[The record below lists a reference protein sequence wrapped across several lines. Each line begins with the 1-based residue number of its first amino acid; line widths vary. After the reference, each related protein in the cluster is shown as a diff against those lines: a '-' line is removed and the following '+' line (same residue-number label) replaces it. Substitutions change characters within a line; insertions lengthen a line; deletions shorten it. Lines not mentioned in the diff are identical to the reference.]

1 VLRGH
6 RLTRIDPWR
15 ERDRRRLPLADAVL
29 QDVRQAIRV
38 ARSHAGFTAV
48 AMLTLALGIGSV
60 AIIYSV
66 VRQILLD
73 PFPYAHSDRMVD
85 VVVRDTATSRIL
97 RGALPAS
104 EFLDYQEQSTV
115 FEDVLGTIVESRHYV
130 SDAGADRLDVALVT
144 PNMFTFLGVRP
155 LLGREFGPDDAR
167 LSSPPVAVLNHRT
180 WTSKFGAD
188 PTVVGRT
195 IRLNGEPRTIV
206 GIMPPRFE
214 WNVGDLWIPVP
225 LNRAD
230 PKAGETRRWF
240 QARLRKGITV
250 EEAEA
255 QMNVIAR
262 RRAADYPQEYPP
274 QSRIQVITVID
285 WVVGRFRP
293 VLYTLFAAVGL
304 LLVIAC
310 CNVANM
316 LLARASAREREMTIR
331 AAVGASRARI
341 VRQLLAESLLLSLG
355 GAVAGCLLA
364 YGGIRALAVWMPRQ
378 NVPWETQLRLDQH
391 VLAFALATAAIS
403 TLIFGVFPALQ
414 CARRDLVSG
423 TGAGERSSTSSRRQ
437 GRLRN
442 SLVVAEVALSVVL
455 LLGAGVLM
463 RSFVALVGVDLG
475 FDPRSLLHAAVA
487 FAPGT
492 YSTSSE
498 QQRFYRQALDRL
510 ITAPGVLSASV
521 SSGIAPFGG
530 MESPLVVPGSTPV
543 EAPTT
548 LVRFCSERYRD
559 TIGLRLVAGRDL
571 SAADVDG
578 FRKVAVVNETFAKRY
593 FGGQNP
599 LGRPIA
605 LTRLAKLPT
614 PVADPTFEI
623 VGVVQDVVNTNIR
636 EPPAPEAYVP
646 FPFRGPGSLGLLL
659 RTSADPLRLANTVR
673 QEIRAIDREVAVPNI
688 DTLENLMQR
697 FFYAQPRFVLIVLG
711 MFAVTG
717 LVLVALG
724 IYGVLAYT
732 VSQRTREIAIRLAI
746 GGEHHDVLRLVL
758 GLGLRLVAIGVVIG
772 LLASTAT
779 NRLLISQLWN
789 TSPHDILT
797 LAAVATTIVII
808 GLGACWVP
816 ARRAMRVDPMVALR
830 QE

>member
-1 VLRGH
+1 VWH
-6 RLTRIDPWR
+6 

-29 QDVRQAIRV
+29 QDVRQAVRV
-38 ARSHAGFTAV
+38 ARGHAGFTAV

-60 AIIYSV
+60 AVIYSV
-66 VRQILLD
+66 VRQVLLD

-85 VVVRDTATSRIL
+85 VIVRDAATSRIL
-97 RGALPAS
+97 RGALPAP

-115 FEDVLGTIVESRHYV
+115 FEDVLGTLVEGRHYV

-167 LSSPPVAVLNHRT
+167 PSSPPVAVLNHRT

-195 IRLNGEPRTIV
+195 ITLNGEPRTIV

-240 QARLRKGITV
+240 QARLRKGVTV

-364 YGGIRALAVWMPRQ
+364 YSGIRALAVWMPRQ

-391 VLAFALATAAIS
+391 VLVFALVTAAVS

-423 TGAGERSSTSSRRQ
+423 TGAGERSSTTSRRQ

-475 FDPRSLLHAAVA
+475 FDPRRLLHAGIA

-492 YSTSSE
+492 YSSAGE

-510 ITAPGVLSASV
+510 VTTPGVLSASV
-521 SSGIAPFGG
+521 SNGIAPFGG

-548 LVRFCSERYRD
+548 LVRFCSERYRE

-578 FRKVAVVNETFAKRY
+578 FRKVAVVNEAFAKRY
-593 FGGQNP
+593 FDGQNP
-599 LGRPIA
+599 LGRPIG

-623 VGVVQDVVNTNIR
+623 VGVVQDVVNTNVR
-636 EPPAPEAYVP
+636 EPSAPEAYVP
-646 FPFRGPGSLGLLL
+646 FPLRGPGSLGLLL
-659 RTSADPLRLANTVR
+659 RTSGDPLRLANTVR

-711 MFAVTG
+711 MFAATG

-746 GGEHHDVLRLVL
+746 GGEHRDVLQLVL
-758 GLGLRLVAIGVVIG
+758 GLGLRLVVVGLSIG

-797 LAAVATTIVII
+797 LAAVAATIGII